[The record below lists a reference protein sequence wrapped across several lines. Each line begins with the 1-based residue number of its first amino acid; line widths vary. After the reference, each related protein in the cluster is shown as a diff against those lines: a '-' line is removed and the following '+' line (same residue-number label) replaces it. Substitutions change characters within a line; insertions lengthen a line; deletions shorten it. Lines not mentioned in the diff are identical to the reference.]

1 MSENRRNLQFNPR
14 ETRRVAMYDLQ
25 ISSPVMIRRLD
36 VY

>member
-1 MSENRRNLQFNPR
+1 MSENRRNLQFNHR